1 MGDFGA
7 FIYVFPT
14 TIERAET
21 LKRLIF
27 WSLLISLLFVPMIV
41 AFVHA
46 PDIAR
51 TPLARRLFGSES
63 VSAVLTDILF
73 IEGVA
78 ILLLGVCAWAFVTY
92 EVQII
97 ASQVGTFGS
106 GFNFA
111 RVYSGKKAYGIVL
124 IAVGI
129 VYILVAILAPSNL
142 VPII

>member
-1 MGDFGA
+1 M
-7 FIYVFPT
+7 FPT
-14 TIERAET
+14 TIEGVET
-21 LKRLIF
+21 LKKLIF
-27 WSLLISLLFVPMIV
+27 WSLLICLLFVPMIV
-41 AFVHA
+41 AFVYA

-63 VSAVLTDILF
+63 VPAVLTDILF
-73 IEGVA
+73 IEGIA
-78 ILLLGVCAWAFVTY
+78 ILLLGVCAWAFVTN

-97 ASQVGTFGS
+97 ASHVGTFGP

-111 RVYSGKKAYGIVL
+111 RVYSGKKAYGIAL

-142 VPII
+142 VRNI